1 MFHNSITQ
9 NLLIHVNIIKICRV
23 HKELQIVMFLTE
35 LAVKRINEYFYALS
49 HGCIFL
55 LLVVK
60 PRLIH
65 IFVELFKNLSA
76 FRVIIKLCYFI
87 YNDVS
92 KPIISQCLRN
102 LKSEYAWLFT
112 YRAISLNIIS
122 ERIYR
127 TVL

>member
-23 HKELQIVMFLTE
+23 HKELQIVMFLPE
-35 LAVKRINEYFYALS
+35 LTVKRINEYFYALS

-127 TVL
+127 TVI